1 MEKKPVIRK
10 YIRFHGWVQ
19 GVGFRYRAIRAAQH
33 YGATGWVMNE
43 YESQIDQVIQAIQQG
58 KWIKIEKM
66 DVKIIPVDESE
77 YTFGTR
83 W

>member
-43 YESQIDQVIQAIQQG
+43 YDGTVSQG